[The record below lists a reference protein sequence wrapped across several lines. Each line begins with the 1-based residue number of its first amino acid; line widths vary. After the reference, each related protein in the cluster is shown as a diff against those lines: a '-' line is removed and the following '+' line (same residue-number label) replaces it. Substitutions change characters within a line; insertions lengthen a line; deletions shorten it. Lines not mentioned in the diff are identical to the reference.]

1 MKLRIFAAFALFAFI
16 LGAVGAASARKAG
29 VDTNKLA
36 SLLPQSDGVMTLD
49 SDRLFN
55 SVLPQMLSAN
65 PVMMSKITSKLDSVE
80 TETGIDLRKFEEVA
94 IGVKMNSAKAGEADY
109 EPVLLARGSIE
120 SKELVAVAR
129 LASNGEY
136 ITEKVGNRTIYIFSP
151 KKIIDDVKTNKK
163 DDDKNLFE
171 KMIDQIFKGLSKEIA
186 LTSYDENTV
195 AIGSVAR
202 VKELIGSGPRVG
214 KDVLALLDRKPS
226 AVAKLGAKL
235 SNGVSQF
242 IDLGEDELGDTLGSI
257 RVLQGSLEVDE
268 LTANLSMMAKTVD
281 GEQAESLHT
290 TLTGFQIL
298 GKTIL
303 GSSKNADKQVYAR
316 MVENASIRRVE
327 NAVMLDLSV
336 PKSDIDIIVG
346 QK

>member
-1 MKLRIFAAFALFAFI
+1 MKLRIFAALALFAFV
-16 LGAVGAASARKAG
+16 LGAVGAASARKLTVAT
-29 VDTNKLA
+29 DNLA
-36 SLLPQSDGVMTLD
+36 SLLPQSDGVITLD

-55 SVLPQMLSAN
+55 SVLPQILSAN
-65 PVMMSKITSKLDSVE
+65 PDMMQKITSKLDSVK

-94 IGVKMNSAKAGEADY
+94 IGLKMNGATEDGVDY
-109 EPVLLARGSIE
+109 EPVLLARGSVE
-120 SKELVAVAR
+120 SKALVSVAR

-136 ITEKVGNRTIYIFSP
+136 HTEKIGDRTIYIFSP
-151 KKIIDDVKTNKK
+151 KKIIDKVQNDKK

-171 KMIDQIFKGLSKEIA
+171 KMIDQVFKGLSKEIA

-195 AIGSVAR
+195 AIGSLKR
-202 VKELIGSGPRVG
+202 VKELIGKSPRVG
-214 KDVLALLDRKPS
+214 KDVLALLDRKPN

-235 SNGVSQF
+235 SNGISQF
-242 IDLGEDELGDTLGSI
+242 IELGDDELGDTLGSI
-257 RVLQGSLEVDE
+257 RVLQGSLDVDE
-268 LTANLSMMAKTVD
+268 TNAIVSLMAKTSD
-281 GEQAESLHT
+281 GEQAENLQT

-298 GKTIL
+298 GKTLL

-316 MVENASIRRVE
+316 MVENAAITRVE